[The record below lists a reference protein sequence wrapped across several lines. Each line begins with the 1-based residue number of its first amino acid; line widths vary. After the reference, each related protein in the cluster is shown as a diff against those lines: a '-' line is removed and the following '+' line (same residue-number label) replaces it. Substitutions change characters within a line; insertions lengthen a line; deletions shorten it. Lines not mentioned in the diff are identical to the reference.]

1 MQDSW
6 NRVGKGVARFLPHLW
21 NWHAFGVRTGFI
33 GVVGN
38 EPYGRFCLEDFK
50 RHGVDTSH
58 VVIDMKGETPFTVAI
73 SEELTNTRNLI
84 SSIGSV
90 RELKPDELDWDY
102 ITSAKYLHLEY
113 PTPTSVVAADWA
125 REVGVKVVIDA
136 EQYTPDMIEFIPKVN
151 VFIASEFFYNGM
163 FKDEKYEENCRKIL
177 NMGPEIVVFTFGS
190 RGCLGIGP
198 EGFFN
203 IPACEVDV
211 KDTTGAG
218 DVYHGAF
225 IYGLLQKWDTE
236 KTAKFASAVAAIK
249 CTRIGGRA
257 GIPDFNTVMKFM
269 ETGVIDY
276 SDIDKRVQFYS
287 KCPVITFD

>member
-1 MQDSW
+1 MDVVGIGRPYFDMLIRVKEMPQKDRSARLLEQSW
-6 NRVGKGVARFLPHLW
+6 QGGGKVPTALVALARL
-21 NWHAFGVRTGFI
+21 GVRTGFI
-33 GVVGN
+33 DVVDN

-203 IPACEVDV
+203 IRLV
-211 KDTTGAG
+211 K
-218 DVYHGAF
+218 
-225 IYGLLQKWDTE
+225 
-236 KTAKFASAVAAIK
+236 S
-249 CTRIGGRA
+249 
-257 GIPDFNTVMKFM
+257 M
-269 ETGVIDY
+269 
-276 SDIDKRVQFYS
+276 
-287 KCPVITFD
+287 